1 MPDCSR
7 TVIIKAMKKT
17 IAFARKRQD
26 AILNTVFVAG
36 LLLLVRIGIRVLTAP
51 CAPCFGF

>member
-1 MPDCSR
+1 
-7 TVIIKAMKKT
+7 MKKI

-36 LLLLVRIGIRVLTAP
+36 LLLLVWVGIRVLTAP
-51 CAPCFGF
+51 CALCFGF

>member
-1 MPDCSR
+1 
-7 TVIIKAMKKT
+7 MKKI

-36 LLLLVRIGIRVLTAP
+36 LLLLVWVGIRVLLVSDSETGNSMKRIRAV
-51 CAPCFGF
+51 

>member
-1 MPDCSR
+1 
-7 TVIIKAMKKT
+7 MKKI
-17 IAFARKRQD
+17 IACARKRQD

-36 LLLLVRIGIRVLTAP
+36 LLVLVWVGIRVLTAP